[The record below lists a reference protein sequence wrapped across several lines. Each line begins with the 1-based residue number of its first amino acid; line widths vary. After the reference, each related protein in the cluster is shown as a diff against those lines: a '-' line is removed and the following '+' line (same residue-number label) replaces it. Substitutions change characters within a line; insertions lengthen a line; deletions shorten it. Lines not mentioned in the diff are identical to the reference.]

1 ILTSI
6 WSRKVKARAAKIEIL
21 GTVK

>member
-1 ILTSI
+1 TSI

>member
-1 ILTSI
+1 LTSI
-6 WSRKVKARAAKIEIL
+6 WSRKVKAREAKIEIL